1 MLSHDAKMH
10 QMRTTVRIDDD
21 LYRRAKAD
29 AARRGQTVGE
39 LMEDALRAALRRT
52 PVAVAGLPELPVYGG
67 SGTLPGVDLD
77 DRRALGDLM
86 DADGDQDALR

>member
-1 MLSHDAKMH
+1 
-10 QMRTTVRIDDD
+10 MRTTVRIDDD

-39 LMEDALRAALRRT
+39 LMEDALRAALRST
-52 PVAVAGLPELPVYGG
+52 PVDVTKLPELPVYGG